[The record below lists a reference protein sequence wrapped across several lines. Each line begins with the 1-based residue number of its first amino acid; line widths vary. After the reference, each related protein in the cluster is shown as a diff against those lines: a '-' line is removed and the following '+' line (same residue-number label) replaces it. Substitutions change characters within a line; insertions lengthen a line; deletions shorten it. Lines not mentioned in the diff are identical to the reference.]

1 MAEDKTDPAMNR
13 IPRPV
18 SPADIYPNPGTKNE
32 ATPSKSRVIAVTW
45 LMYVIMGTKFKFID
59 TVLC

>member
-1 MAEDKTDPAMNR
+1 MVSEYISPLLKTVVLLKLPIVMAEDKTDPAMNR

-32 ATPSKSRVIAVTW
+32 ATPARV
-45 LMYVIMGTKFKFID
+45 GS
-59 TVLC
+59 